1 MNGVI
6 LVAVVHIIVEVFV
19 ECGGLH
25 LAVRIRDGDDLMFR
39 ELHGAGLMHVDMAAA
54 YADHTLILV
63 KHRVYGSGIGLC
75 AACQEEYL
83 RIGQSAG
90 FADAAFGPF

>member
-1 MNGVI
+1 MI
-6 LVAVVHIIVEVFV
+6 LVAVVHIVVEILV
-19 ECGGLH
+19 ECRCFH
-25 LAVRIRDGDDLMFR
+25 LPVLVWDGDDFVLC

-63 KHRVYGSGIGLC
+63 KHRVDGCGVGLC

-83 RIGQSAG
+83 RVGQSAG